1 MSSED
6 CLLTR
11 PKTVCLLALGESRRD
26 YINQFVLKQN
36 GSGWDEIWAVNSIG
50 LVYSHDKMFVMDDLR
65 YLSGDKG
72 VEWGGLL
79 KDHQKPIITSKVY
92 PEFPTS
98 VRYPIEEVIKKIN
111 DEYFTNTIAY
121 AIGYA
126 MTIGV
131 KEIDLYG
138 CDFTY
143 PNRHEAESGS
153 MNVAYLLGRAESFG
167 MTFRISSQ
175 STLLSSNEC
184 MNMDGMVRR
193 NLYGYAEQ
201 PFLETQ

>member
-1 MSSED
+1 
-6 CLLTR
+6 
-11 PKTVCLLALGESRRD
+11 
-26 YINQFVLKQN
+26 
-36 GSGWDEIWAVNSIG
+36 
-50 LVYSHDKMFVMDDLR
+50 MFVMDDLR
-65 YLSGDKG
+65 YLSGNKG

-79 KDHQKPIITSKVY
+79 KDHQKPIVPSKVY

-98 VRYPIEEVIKKIN
+98 VRYPIEEVVKKIN
-111 DEYFTNTIAY
+111 DEYFMNTIAY

-126 MTIGV
+126 MLIGV

-175 STLLSSNEC
+175 STLLSANEC
-184 MNMDGMVRR
+184 LNMDGMVRR

-201 PFLETQ
+201 PFLKVQ